1 MIFHNSRSHLR
12 IMMGKTAVLA
22 TRRRIGRSGE
32 LHNLFHDDWPRF
44 PNDALRCFEVVNDE
58 EPGDRCSLCAHD

>member
-1 MIFHNSRSHLR
+1 MR
-12 IMMGKTAVLA
+12 KTAVLA

-44 PNDALRCFEVVNDE
+44 PNDAPRCFEVVNYE
-58 EPGDRCSLCAHD
+58 EPGDRCSLFAHD

>member
-1 MIFHNSRSHLR
+1 MR
-12 IMMGKTAVLA
+12 KTAVLV

-44 PNDALRCFEVVNDE
+44 PNDALQGFEVVNDDE
-58 EPGDRCSLCAHD
+58 AGDRCSFCAHD

>member
-1 MIFHNSRSHLR
+1 MR
-12 IMMGKTAVLA
+12 KAAVLA

-44 PNDALRCFEVVNDE
+44 PNDAPRCFDALNYGHG
-58 EPGDRCSLCAHD
+58 EPSDRCTLCARD